1 LYKLNEHPFGLS
13 WKKWTAL
20 WCKWILSIPK
30 DTNPALDITGR
41 HCAVNQKNEKVWFLT
56 GTFGNIVPIKR
67 KCNIPVGKA
76 VFFPVLVK
84 EDSLAEDID
93 LKTDDDLVKRSRDA
107 TDELLYIS
115 ASIDN
120 KKIEDLENYRIQ
132 SEVFDLS
139 FPNDNVYGVKP
150 GLTRSV
156 CDGFWLFIKP
166 LEAGKH
172 YIHFKGET
180 AVVNNTIRTFLINNA
195 IYSPIEEH
203 IRTPLSKGGSTF
215 KLDVSYEVTISN

>member
-93 LKTDDDLVKRSRDA
+93 LKTDGDLVKRSRDA

-172 YIHFKGET
+172 YIHFK
-180 AVVNNTIRTFLINNA
+180 
-195 IYSPIEEH
+195 
-203 IRTPLSKGGSTF
+203 
-215 KLDVSYEVTISN
+215 